1 MKNSGKRSQALAIR
15 CYRLREQ
22 GLSLAEIAEMTGV
35 DRDKVYNRII
45 LGERLESLKWL
56 LGTDVQI

>member
-1 MKNSGKRSQALAIR
+1 MKNSGRRSQALAVR

-22 GLSLAEIAEMTGV
+22 GLSLSEIVEITGV

-45 LGERLESLKWL
+45 LGERLESLK
-56 LGTDVQI
+56 